1 MKRRAAHEEQ
11 IGTAAIDLFASG
23 MGAFILIALVFMV
36 LFAASPRMVEMAVAP
51 PSPPPE
57 TATLL
62 CPTPEPCPQAT
73 ICPDCPP
80 PVVCPAVPAALECP
94 APVAAPVCPEVPVCP
109 TAASLACP
117 AQPACPACPICPSAV
132 EELVVAEDE
141 PGAEEAASIVE
152 ELLASAPPAL
162 PGSSELSVCP
172 VAECTTLLPEFD
184 LVFVVDSTSSMHN
197 EIESLKREL
206 HIVVEVLE
214 RIMPT
219 VGVGVVTFN
228 DRRQRPTVRHHPLR
242 RLTDDEGA
250 MTDIQRF
257 LRSITAGDG
266 RGTNTDIPEAVFSA
280 LETAFSTSFR
290 DGVVNRSVIVIT
302 DAYAY
307 EDETGESLALARAFS
322 AVDGQRVS
330 TVHVQADPRSE
341 RYLEQLAEAGD
352 GAFVPDRGSILAN
365 VLLSIL

>member
-1 MKRRAAHEEQ
+1 MKRRAAHEEH

-57 TATLL
+57 TASLI
-62 CPTPEPCPQAT
+62 CPEPQPCPQMNV
-73 ICPDCPP
+73 CPDCPP
-80 PVVCPAVPAALECP
+80 PVVCPAIPEPQACP
-94 APVAAPVCPEVPVCP
+94 APAAATICPEIPVCATVAPVSCPACPVCPSPAEQLVEAADVVEEVLALPPPPLPAPTELPVCPE
-109 TAASLACP
+109 L
-117 AQPACPACPICPSAV
+117 
-132 EELVVAEDE
+132 EF
-141 PGAEEAASIVE
+141 
-152 ELLASAPPAL
+152 
-162 PGSSELSVCP
+162 
-172 VAECTTLLPEFD
+172 TTLLPEFD

-214 RIMPT
+214 RIMPS

-228 DRRQRPTVRHHPLR
+228 DRRQSPAVRHHPLR
-242 RLTDDEGA
+242 RLTNDEGA
-250 MTDIQRF
+250 MVDLQRF

-266 RGTNTDIPEAVFSA
+266 RGTNTDIPEAVLSA
-280 LETAFSTSFR
+280 LETAVSTSFR
-290 DGVVNRSVIVIT
+290 EGVINRAVIVIT

-307 EDETGESLALARAFS
+307 EEETEQSLALARAFS
-322 AVDGQRVS
+322 AVAGQRLS

-341 RYLEQLAEAGD
+341 RYLERLAESGA

>member
-1 MKRRAAHEEQ
+1 MKRRAVHEEH

-51 PSPPPE
+51 PTPPPE
-57 TATLL
+57 AAVLV
-62 CPTPEPCPQAT
+62 CPTPEPCPAA
-73 ICPDCPP
+73 
-80 PVVCPAVPAALECP
+80 VVCPAIPEPQACP
-94 APVAAPVCPEVPVCP
+94 APVVAAACPEIPVCP
-109 TAASLACP
+109 TVAPLTCP
-117 AQPACPACPICPSAV
+117 AQPACPACPICPSPVQELVEVADVV
-132 EELVVAEDE
+132 EEV
-141 PGAEEAASIVE
+141 
-152 ELLASAPPAL
+152 LASPPLAL
-162 PGSSELSVCP
+162 PVLPEPPICP
-172 VAECTTLLPEFD
+172 LVECTTLLPEFD

-228 DRRQRPTVRHHPLR
+228 DRLQQPSVRHHPLR
-242 RLTDDEGA
+242 RLTDDDAA

-257 LRSITAGDG
+257 LRGITAGDG
-266 RGTNTDIPEAVFSA
+266 RGNNTDIPEAVLSA
-280 LETAFSTSFR
+280 LETAVSTSFR
-290 DGVVNRSVIVIT
+290 EGVDNRSVIIIT

-307 EDETGESLALARAFS
+307 EDETQESLALARAFA

-330 TVHVQADPRSE
+330 TVHVQANPQSE
-341 RYLEQLAEAGD
+341 RYLEQLAEAGA
-352 GAFVPDRGSILAN
+352 GEFVPDRGSILAN